1 MPYGPAVYGTSS
13 RSAYTH
19 YESHIWTLGANNELL
34 PAWVNDDGS
43 VYPGQSLVHWSAL
56 GIDLIFV
63 TGNVD
68 KFHTG
73 SGLATDIVVSS
84 RPRAAQLSGLLALY

>member
-34 PAWVNDDGS
+34 PGWVNDDGS

-73 SGLATDIVVSS
+73 SGLATDIVVS
-84 RPRAAQLSGLLALY
+84 